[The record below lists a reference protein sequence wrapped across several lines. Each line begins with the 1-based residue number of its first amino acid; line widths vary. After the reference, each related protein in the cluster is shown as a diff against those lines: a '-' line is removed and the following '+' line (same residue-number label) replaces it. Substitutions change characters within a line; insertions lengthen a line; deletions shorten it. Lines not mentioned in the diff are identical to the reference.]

1 MSTEEPTNTQ
11 IVWSPDDLPAA
22 EAEALQAK
30 EQRPK
35 KRVSRAKAV
44 ADGGVEG
51 AAPAKKRR
59 TRTVKAKEEAMPVA
73 SEGSVPKTESTA
85 PAKSEGAVPMA
96 TKPVVQPQPVTG
108 KPEGSVPMATKPVV
122 QPQPVTGKPEGSVP
136 QSEGVAPAKPEGS
149 VPSAAK
155 PMVQPQVATGSV
167 PKSEGTV
174 PAKPN
179 GSVPAAAAQ
188 TAQQGEKLAPE
199 GPQQPLSR
207 RQLRRQQWLAN
218 RAQRMGNN
226 GNRGNFN
233 NNGNQ
238 APQGNRRPMGDRP
251 QQQQRFEP
259 QQVQVPRNPDLP
271 EYRLQD
277 IHSWDNGTIV
287 QRMMPDA
294 NAEDLGAMKRHEI
307 IFAAIRNYL
316 SRGGA
321 VRTSGCLKVE
331 KEGYGFLRSSKTNFL
346 ACPEDVFIPQQQ
358 IRRHSLRTGD
368 IVEGPIRDPRDK
380 DRYFVLGSVV
390 SVNGK
395 TPSEAARIVHFENL
409 TPTFPTR
416 RIVLETEPGEL
427 STRVVDIFTPIGFG
441 QRGLIV
447 APPRVG
453 KTVLLQKMANAIT
466 KNHPDAI
473 LIVLLIDERPEEVT
487 DMQRNTKAMVLSSTF
502 DEEPQHHVDVAD
514 MVIEMSRRQA
524 ENGKDVVILLDSI
537 TRLARAYNTVQP
549 HSGKILT
556 GGVDALALHRP
567 KRFFG
572 AARNIEGGGSLTILA
587 TALIDTGS
595 RMDEVIFEEFKGT
608 GNMEL
613 VLDRGLADRRI
624 FPAIDIEK
632 SGTRKEDLLL
642 APLEL
647 EKTWALRRVL
657 TDAGPERAMQSVL
670 AGMKKFKSN
679 PEFLLSLDLKNL

>member
-1 MSTEEPTNTQ
+1 MSSEDPVVPQ
-11 IVWSPDDLPAA
+11 VSWSPAELPETTAKALQDKEEARAKRGAKKAAAALAETGAPEGGA
-22 EAEALQAK
+22 EAA
-30 EQRPK
+30 PVK
-35 KRVSRAKAV
+35 KRRGRPPKKAV
-44 ADGGVEG
+44 AD
-51 AAPAKKRR
+51 AAAGND
-59 TRTVKAKEEAMPVA
+59 
-73 SEGSVPKTESTA
+73 SGSA
-85 PAKSEGAVPMA
+85 P
-96 TKPVVQPQPVTG
+96 
-108 KPEGSVPMATKPVV
+108 
-122 QPQPVTGKPEGSVP
+122 
-136 QSEGVAPAKPEGS
+136 
-149 VPSAAK
+149 
-155 PMVQPQVATGSV
+155 
-167 PKSEGTV
+167 V
-174 PAKPN
+174 PASAPLAEPVSGPKAEA
-179 GSVPAAAAQ
+179 SAAAADAAAACVPPAPSPDPKAEPAP
-188 TAQQGEKLAPE
+188 TASPAPAPGGTRAVASVPPPPDPAPRPE
-199 GPQQPLSR
+199 GPQQPLSK

-218 RAQRMGNN
+218 RAARMGNRN
-226 GNRGNFN
+226 GGFTGNN
-233 NNGNQ
+233 ANNGFNGG
-238 APQGNRRPMGDRP
+238 AAHAPHPQGNRRPLDARHQH
-251 QQQQRFEP
+251 QQPRYEP
-259 QQVQVPRNPDLP
+259 PPPSVPRNPDLP

-287 QRMMPDA
+287 ERMMPDA
-294 NAEDLGAMKRHEI
+294 NPEDLGAMKRHEI

-321 VRTSGCLKVE
+321 VAATGCLKVE
-331 KEGYGFLRSSKTNFL
+331 KEGYGFLRSAKTNFL

-358 IRRHSLRTGD
+358 IRRHALRTGD

-380 DRYFVLGSVV
+380 DRYFVLGNVV

-416 RIVLETEPGEL
+416 RIVLETTPTEL
-427 STRVVDIFTPIGFG
+427 SMRVVDLFTPIGFG

-466 KNHPDAI
+466 RNHPEAI

-524 ENGKDVVILLDSI
+524 ENGKDVIILLDSI

-613 VLDRGLADRRI
+613 VLDRGLADKRI

-657 TDAGPERAMQSVL
+657 TDAGPERAMQSVIG
-670 AGMKKFKSN
+670 GMKKFKSN
-679 PEFLLSLDLKNL
+679 PEFLLSLDLKNV

>member
-1 MSTEEPTNTQ
+1 MNTEDSVDTR
-11 IVWSPDDLPAA
+11 IVWSPEELPAA
-22 EAEALQAK
+22 EAETLQAA
-30 EQRPK
+30 EQQKK
-35 KRVSRAKAV
+35 KRAQRTKKQPSA
-44 ADGGVEG
+44 EG
-51 AAPAKKRR
+51 AAATPAPEGEAPAKKRR
-59 TRTVKAKEEAMPVA
+59 GRKPKALKEAEAAAAAAAANGQDARSPSDSA
-73 SEGSVPKTESTA
+73 PAATLPPETPKLETPKTET
-85 PAKSEGAVPMA
+85 SEQQ
-96 TKPVVQPQPVTG
+96 TPQ
-108 KPEGSVPMATKPVV
+108 
-122 QPQPVTGKPEGSVP
+122 
-136 QSEGVAPAKPEGS
+136 
-149 VPSAAK
+149 
-155 PMVQPQVATGSV
+155 
-167 PKSEGTV
+167 
-174 PAKPN
+174 
-179 GSVPAAAAQ
+179 
-188 TAQQGEKLAPE
+188 AQQQQQVLKPE

-218 RAQRMGNN
+218 RAARMGKPFVP
-226 GNRGNFN
+226 NFPKP
-233 NNGNQ
+233 Q
-238 APQGNRRPMGDRP
+238 QQSPQGNRRLP
-251 QQQQRFEP
+251 QEQQQRQQRYEP
-259 QQVQVPRNPDLP
+259 PQAAVPRNPDLP
-271 EYRLQD
+271 EYKLQD

-287 QRMMPDA
+287 ERMMADA
-294 NAEDLGAMKRHEI
+294 NAEELGAMKRHEI

-321 VRTSGCLKVE
+321 VMASGCLKVE
-331 KEGYGFLRSSKTNFL
+331 KEGYGFLRSAKTNFL

-358 IRRHSLRTGD
+358 IRRHALRTGD
-368 IVEGPIRDPRDK
+368 IVEGPVRDPRDK
-380 DRYFVLGSVV
+380 DRYFVLGNVV
-390 SVNGK
+390 TVNGK

-416 RIVLETEPGEL
+416 RIVLETV
-427 STRVVDIFTPIGFG
+427 STEISMRVVDLFTPIGFG

-466 KNHPDAI
+466 RNHPEAI

-487 DMQRNTKAMVLSSTF
+487 DMQHNTKAMVLSSTF
-502 DEEPQHHVDVAD
+502 DEEPQHHVDVAE

-524 ENGKDVVILLDSI
+524 ENGKDVIILLDSI

-613 VLDRGLADRRI
+613 VLDRGLADKRI

-642 APLEL
+642 APIEL

-657 TDAGPERAMQSVL
+657 AEAGPERSMQSVI
-670 AGMKKFKSN
+670 AGMRKFKSN

>member
-1 MSTEEPTNTQ
+1 MGN
-11 IVWSPDDLPAA
+11 
-22 EAEALQAK
+22 
-30 EQRPK
+30 RH
-35 KRVSRAKAV
+35 
-44 ADGGVEG
+44 GGLTGSNANNGFNGG
-51 AAPAKKRR
+51 AAH
-59 TRTVKAKEEAMPVA
+59 
-73 SEGSVPKTESTA
+73 
-85 PAKSEGAVPMA
+85 
-96 TKPVVQPQPVTG
+96 
-108 KPEGSVPMATKPVV
+108 
-122 QPQPVTGKPEGSVP
+122 
-136 QSEGVAPAKPEGS
+136 
-149 VPSAAK
+149 
-155 PMVQPQVATGSV
+155 
-167 PKSEGTV
+167 
-174 PAKPN
+174 
-179 GSVPAAAAQ
+179 
-188 TAQQGEKLAPE
+188 
-199 GPQQPLSR
+199 
-207 RQLRRQQWLAN
+207 
-218 RAQRMGNN
+218 
-226 GNRGNFN
+226 
-233 NNGNQ
+233 
-238 APQGNRRPMGDRP
+238 PQGNRRPLDARYQH
-251 QQQQRFEP
+251 QQPRYEP
-259 QQVQVPRNPDLP
+259 PPPSVPRNPDLP

-287 QRMMPDA
+287 ERMMPDA
-294 NAEDLGAMKRHEI
+294 NPEDLGAMKRHEI

-321 VRTSGCLKVE
+321 VAATGCLKVE
-331 KEGYGFLRSSKTNFL
+331 KEGYGFLRSAKTNFL

-358 IRRHSLRTGD
+358 IRRHALRTGD

-380 DRYFVLGSVV
+380 DRYCVLGNVV

-416 RIVLETEPGEL
+416 RIVLETTPTEL
-427 STRVVDIFTPIGFG
+427 SMRVVDLFTPIGFG

-466 KNHPDAI
+466 RNHPEAI

-524 ENGKDVVILLDSI
+524 ENGKDVIILLDSI

-613 VLDRGLADRRI
+613 VLDRGLADKRI

-657 TDAGPERAMQSVL
+657 SDAGPERAMQSVIG
-670 AGMKKFKSN
+670 GMKKFKSN
-679 PEFLLSLDLKNL
+679 PEFLLSLDLKNV

>member
-1 MSTEEPTNTQ
+1 MSTEQPVDPQ
-11 IVWSPDDLPAA
+11 VSWSPDDLPASA
-22 EAEALQAK
+22 AKALQDK
-30 EQRPK
+30 EEA
-35 KRVSRAKAV
+35 RAKRAARKAATALV
-44 ADGGVEG
+44 EPIAADSAEP
-51 AAPAKKRR
+51 APVKKRR
-59 TRTVKAKEEAMPVA
+59 GRPPKKAAVSAAAPVEAPVPSTPETKTVV
-73 SEGSVPKTESTA
+73 SEA
-85 PAKSEGAVPMA
+85 PAQPIIASTSVEVTPAPATVTQSAPAVTQPSVQSVSQ
-96 TKPVVQPQPVTG
+96 PQQPQP
-108 KPEGSVPMATKPVV
+108 
-122 QPQPVTGKPEGSVP
+122 Q
-136 QSEGVAPAKPEGS
+136 
-149 VPSAAK
+149 
-155 PMVQPQVATGSV
+155 
-167 PKSEGTV
+167 
-174 PAKPN
+174 
-179 GSVPAAAAQ
+179 
-188 TAQQGEKLAPE
+188 AQQQTNLPPE
-199 GPQQPLSR
+199 GPQQPLSK

-218 RAQRMGNN
+218 RAARN
-226 GNRGNFN
+226 GNRPGNFN
-233 NNGNQ
+233 GNGNQ
-238 APQGNRRPMGDRP
+238 NGGNGPFQQGNRRPFEQRHQQDQRH
-251 QQQQRFEP
+251 QQQRYEP
-259 QQVQVPRNPDLP
+259 PPPSVPRNPDLP

-277 IHSWDNGTIV
+277 IHTWDNGTIV
-287 QRMMPDA
+287 ERMMPDA

-316 SRGGA
+316 NRGGA
-321 VRTSGCLKVE
+321 VTATGCLKVE
-331 KEGYGFLRSSKTNFL
+331 KEGYGFLRSAKTNFL

-358 IRRHSLRTGD
+358 IRRHALRTGD

-380 DRYFVLGSVV
+380 DRYFVLGNVV

-416 RIVLETEPGEL
+416 RIVLETTPGEF
-427 STRVVDIFTPIGFG
+427 STRVVDLFTPIGFG

-473 LIVLLIDERPEEVT
+473 LIVLLVDERPEEVT
-487 DMQRNTKAMVLSSTF
+487 DMQRNTRAMVLSSTF
-502 DEEPQHHVDVAD
+502 DEEPQHHVDVAE

-524 ENGKDVVILLDSI
+524 ENGKDVIILLDSI

-613 VLDRGLADRRI
+613 VLDRGLADKRI

-670 AGMKKFKSN
+670 GGMKKYRSN